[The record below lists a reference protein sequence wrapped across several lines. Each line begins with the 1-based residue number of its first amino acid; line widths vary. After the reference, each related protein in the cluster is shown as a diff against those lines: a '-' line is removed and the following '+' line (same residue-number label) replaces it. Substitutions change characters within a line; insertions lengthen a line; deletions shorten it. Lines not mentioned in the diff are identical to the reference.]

1 MSKIK
6 QNEVLIGNLL
16 KIEACRSTL
25 REAVATSFEFGRRI
39 PGSMRRRKACRISYS
54 CMLCA
59 SCVTFASC
67 ARLWAAAAR
76 RSAGISC
83 ERTELGDV
91 DLSDMSVVLQCVH
104 ETGAAF
110 LGQSGLDFGPKSILK
125 MVTSTRTPGNTP
137 RG

>member
-1 MSKIK
+1 
-6 QNEVLIGNLL
+6 
-16 KIEACRSTL
+16 
-25 REAVATSFEFGRRI
+25 
-39 PGSMRRRKACRISYS
+39 
-54 CMLCA
+54 MLCA